1 MTRAARLGPVVSRSR
16 ADCGESCAGVSRE
29 GLPVGEK
36 LAIGTECVTGGMDNG
51 PKASCTPAG
60 K

>member
-1 MTRAARLGPVVSRSR
+1 MTREARLGPAVSRSR
-16 ADCGESCAGVSRE
+16 TARGDVRTGAPEE
-29 GLPVGEK
+29 GPPGGEK